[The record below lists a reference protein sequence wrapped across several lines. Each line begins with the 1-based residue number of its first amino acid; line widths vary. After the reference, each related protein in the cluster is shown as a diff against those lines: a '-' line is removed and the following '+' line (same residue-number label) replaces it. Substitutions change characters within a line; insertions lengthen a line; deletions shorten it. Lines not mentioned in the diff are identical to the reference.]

1 MKNFEI
7 KKLAKWIPVVI
18 AGAVAVFQA
27 IGEQNE
33 SERIDNMEERIA
45 KLEETEEA

>member
-1 MKNFEI
+1 MKKLEI
-7 KKLAKWIPVVI
+7 GKLAKWIPVAI

-33 SERIDNMEERIA
+33 SERIDSMEERIA
-45 KLEETEEA
+45 KLEETEGA